1 MSVELLHHFQ
11 SKQQSIEE
19 RIAVGKDLRKKFP
32 RINQG
37 EYNVSADRTDPV
49 SILEEQAKTRLPDL
63 VPIRYAR
70 MLTSPFAFLRG
81 AAAIMA
87 MDLKANG
94 ETSGIDVQACGD
106 THVANFGVFASA
118 ERNLIFG
125 INDFDETLPG
135 PWEWDL
141 KRLVASIVAS
151 GRFLGADKDLSTE
164 SVMAAVSTYR
174 KKMKEFAYKGNME
187 LWYSTI
193 KDKDILKTLSP
204 SARKGAVKIMSKA
217 KERTHLQVLGKLTD
231 LVDDK
236 FRLKVNAPF
245 IVRETHTQAGRPID
259 EALGLFLDSY
269 FLSLADERKALLQ
282 HYRIVDV
289 ARKVV
294 GVGSVGTRCWIIFLT
309 GNNSNDPLF
318 LQLKEAQPSVLEPFL
333 PPSAYTNYGQRVV
346 AGQRL
351 IQAAPDIFLGWGEL
365 DGIHFYVRQ
374 LRDMKGG
381 VEFDPEKVT
390 VKNLPQYCSLCAW
403 ALALSHAKSGDAAMI
418 AGYAGNSEELD
429 EAMVRFA
436 FAYADQTE
444 KDYDALVAAAKSG
457 RIKVAEAEA
466 ED

>member
-1 MSVELLHHFQ
+1 MSTELLHHFR
-11 SKQQSIEE
+11 SKQQTIDE
-19 RIAVGKDLRKKFP
+19 RIATGKALRKKFP

-37 EYNVSADRTDPV
+37 KYNVSANRIDPV
-49 SILEEQAKTRLPDL
+49 SILEAQGKTRLPDL

-87 MDLKANG
+87 MDLKGNG
-94 ETSGIDVQACGD
+94 ETSGIDVQVCGD
-106 THVANFGVFASA
+106 MHVANFGVFASA

-141 KRLVASIVAS
+141 KRLVASIVSS
-151 GRFLGADKDLSTE
+151 GRFLGADKNLCRD
-164 SVMAAVSTYR
+164 SVMAAVNTYR
-174 KKMKEFAYKGNME
+174 KKMKEFAYMGNME

-193 KDKDILKTLSP
+193 RDKDILKTLSP
-204 SARKGAVKIMSKA
+204 SARKGAEKIMSKA
-217 KERTHLQVLGKLTD
+217 KERTHLQVLNKLTD

-245 IVRETHTQAGRPID
+245 IVRETHTQKGRPID

-269 FLSLADERKALLQ
+269 FLSLADDRKSLLKN
-282 HYRIVDV
+282 YRIVDA

-309 GNNSNDPLF
+309 GHNSNDPLF
-318 LQLKEAQPSVLEPFL
+318 LQLKEAQPSVLEPYVGH
-333 PPSAYTNYGQRVV
+333 SAYANHGQRVV

-390 VKNLPQYCSLCAW
+390 VKNLPQYSALCAW

-418 AGYAGNSEELD
+418 TGYVGNNEELD

-444 KDYDALVAAAKSG
+444 KDYDALAAAAKSG
-457 RIKVAEAEA
+457 RIKVAEAGA
-466 ED
+466 

>member
-1 MSVELLHHFQ
+1 M
-11 SKQQSIEE
+11 
-19 RIAVGKDLRKKFP
+19 
-32 RINQG
+32 
-37 EYNVSADRTDPV
+37 
-49 SILEEQAKTRLPDL
+49 
-63 VPIRYAR
+63 
-70 MLTSPFAFLRG
+70 
-81 AAAIMA
+81 
-87 MDLKANG
+87 
-94 ETSGIDVQACGD
+94 
-106 THVANFGVFASA
+106 HVANFGVFASA

-135 PWEWDL
+135 PWELDL

-151 GRFLGADKDLSTE
+151 GRFLGADKDLSEE

-174 KKMKEFAYKGNME
+174 KKMKEFAYMGNME

-193 KDKDILKTLSP
+193 RDKDIMKTLSP
-204 SARKGAVKIMSKA
+204 SARKGAAKIISKA
-217 KERTHLQVLGKLTD
+217 RERTHMQVLGKLTD
-231 LVDDK
+231 IVDDK

-245 IVRETHTQAGRPID
+245 IVRETHTQNGIPIE

-269 FLSLADERKALLQ
+269 LLSLADDRKALLQ

-318 LQLKEAQPSVLEPFL
+318 LQLKEAQPSVLESYSSR
-333 PPSAYTNYGQRVV
+333 SAYTNHGQRVV

-351 IQAAPDIFLGWGEL
+351 IQAAPDIFLGWGEV

-390 VKNLPQYCSLCAW
+390 VKNLPQYASLCAW

-418 AGYAGNSEELD
+418 TGYAGNSEELD

-457 RIKVAEAEA
+457 RIKVGEEEA

>member
-1 MSVELLHHFQ
+1 MSQEIINHFK
-11 SKQQSIEE
+11 SKQLSIEE
-19 RIAVGKDLRKKFP
+19 RFAAGKELREKFP
-32 RINQG
+32 RIRQG
-37 EYNVSADRTDPV
+37 EYKPAVDRADPV

-87 MDLKANG
+87 ADLNANG
-94 ETSGIDVQACGD
+94 ETTGITVQACGD
-106 THVANFGVFASA
+106 MHVANFGVFASA

-125 INDFDETLPG
+125 INDFDETFPG

-151 GRFLGADKDLSTE
+151 GRFLGANKNLCEE
-164 SVMAAVSTYR
+164 SVMAAVSSYR
-174 KKMKEFAYKGNME
+174 KRMKQYAYMGNME

-193 KDKDILKTLSP
+193 NAKDVLKVLNP
-204 SARKGAVKIMSKA
+204 SARKGAEKIMGKA
-217 KERTHLQVLGKLTD
+217 RQRTHMQVLGKMTD
-231 LVDDK
+231 LVDK
-236 FRLKVNAPF
+236 EYRLKVNAPF

-259 EALGLFLDSY
+259 EALGLLLESY
-269 FLSLADERKALLQ
+269 FKSLAYDRKMLLK

-289 ARKVV
+289 ARKIV

-318 LQLKEAQPSVLEPFL
+318 LQVKEAQPSVLDQFL
-333 PPSAYTNYGQRVV
+333 KDPRHTNHGRRVVEGQRM
-346 AGQRL
+346 
-351 IQAAPDIFLGWGEL
+351 IQGAPDIFLGWGEQ

-381 VEFDPEKVT
+381 VEFDPKTTKVE
-390 VKNLPQYCSLCAW
+390 NLPQYSSVCAW
-403 ALALSHAKSGDAAMI
+403 ALALAHAKSGDAAMI

-429 EAMVRFA
+429 EAMVKFA

-444 KDYDALVAAAKSG
+444 KDFNALAAAAKNG
-457 RIKVAEAEA
+457 RIKVADEATEK
-466 ED
+466 